1 MSNIVDVNEFEIQF
15 KKLVDEEIQGMSLA
29 ISRLHSEQNTWSKD
43 EGRDIKDV
51 NSKPKITYLGEVY
64 IKSMV
69 EFQDLVLQSLRG
81 EK

>member
-15 KKLVDEEIQGMSLA
+15 KKLVNKEIQGMSLA
-29 ISRLHSEQNTWSKD
+29 ISRLHNEQNTWSKD
-43 EGRDIKDV
+43 EGRDIKDI

-69 EFQDLVLQSLRG
+69 EFQDLVLQKLRG
-81 EK
+81 EE